1 MNVSRLA
8 ELIPAVSLCFTKRN
22 KAAGVKFAPILA
34 FARKHG
40 GSFKMEE
47 AIKKAEVLIE
57 ALPYIKKF
65 HKKIVVIKYGGSIL
79 GEEKIRKGVLE
90 DIVFLNFMG
99 LRPVL
104 VHGGGPNISERMR
117 SSGKKTEFLDG
128 MRVTD
133 EETLVVV
140 EEELQ
145 KLNDIIVKEILE
157 LGGNAIGLNGEAKKI
172 IQVEKKQAEIDL
184 GMVGQITQINTE
196 PIWEGLKSETIAII
210 LPMGKGRDKKA
221 YNVNADEAA
230 ASISASLKAEKL
242 VLLTNV
248 KGIMR
253 NPDDPN
259 SFLSTLTVEE
269 ARGLIENN
277 IIHEGMIPKVQA
289 CIDALLNGVKK
300 THIIDARTPHGL
312 LLEIF
317 TDQGVGTE
325 IVK

>member
-1 MNVSRLA
+1 
-8 ELIPAVSLCFTKRN
+8 
-22 KAAGVKFAPILA
+22 
-34 FARKHG
+34 
-40 GSFKMEE
+40 MEE
-47 AIKKAEVLIE
+47 AIKKAQVLVE

-65 HKKIVVIKYGGSIL
+65 HKKIIVIKYGGSIL

-104 VHGGGPNISERMR
+104 VHGGGPNISDRMR
-117 SSGKKTEFLDG
+117 SSGKKAEFVDG

-145 KLNDIIVKEILE
+145 KLNDIITKEITE
-157 LGGNAIGLNGEAKKI
+157 FGAKASGLNGKNELM
-172 IQVEKKQAEIDL
+172 IQAEKKKADVDL
-184 GMVGQITQINTE
+184 GLVGQITGVNPESI
-196 PIWEGLKSETIAII
+196 LKAIEANKVVVI
-210 LPMGKGRDKKA
+210 LPMGQSRSKNT

-230 ASISASLKAEKL
+230 SNIAIALKADKL

-248 KGIMR
+248 MGIMR
-253 NPDDPN
+253 NAEDAN
-259 SFLSTLTVEE
+259 SFLSTLTIQE
-269 ARGLIENN
+269 AKGLIKENVVQQ
-277 IIHEGMIPKVQA
+277 GMIPKVNA
-289 CIDALLNGVKK
+289 CIKALEGGVKK

-317 TDQGVGTE
+317 TDKGIGTE

>member
-1 MNVSRLA
+1 MQ
-8 ELIPAVSLCFTKRN
+8 
-22 KAAGVKFAPILA
+22 
-34 FARKHG
+34 
-40 GSFKMEE
+40 E

-57 ALPYIKKF
+57 ALPYIKRF

-79 GEEKIRKGVLE
+79 GEEKIRKGILE

-117 SSGKKTEFLDG
+117 TTGKKTEFVDG

-133 EETLVVV
+133 EDTLVMV

-145 KLNDIIVKEILE
+145 KLNNMIIKEITE
-157 LGGNAIGLNGEAKKI
+157 LGAEAVGLNGKDKKI
-172 IQVEKKQAEIDL
+172 IQTEKKKAKIDL
-184 GMVGQITQINTE
+184 GLVGHIVNINTE
-196 PIWEGLKSETIAII
+196 SILEELDKDRIVVI
-210 LPMGKGRDKKA
+210 LPMGRGLDKKT
-221 YNVNADEAA
+221 YNVNADEAS
-230 ASISASLKAEKL
+230 ASISAALKAEKL
-242 VLLTNV
+242 VILTNV

-259 SFLSTLTVEE
+259 SFISTLTIKEVK
-269 ARGLIENN
+269 ALIQDKV
-277 IIHEGMIPKVQA
+277 IQQGMIPKVSA
-289 CIDALLNGVKK
+289 CIDGLENGVKK

-317 TDQGVGTE
+317 TDKGVGTE